1 MNTRIFFFKKCIY
14 VTVGWYQEIL
24 SVTDLESIMVKANTT
39 SSGVKEDKMC
49 ECSQGIKPE

>member
-1 MNTRIFFFKKCIY
+1 MNTRIFFLKKCIY